1 MSSWAPNTWHTPYF
15 RGKAVYSNLTTFE
28 DKVKEQDKQHNK
40 NVSRLRL
47 RIKLEKEIL
56 DEQLKCHLFELE
68 QRRELDRITLQ
79 KRKEEYHQ
87 EEEHKRLLG
96 KQSFKEY
103 TDKMKKLKF
112 KNSWE
117 TFEDEDSKLINL
129 EEEEED
135 RDEMR
140 KFSGGSGMWE

>member
-1 MSSWAPNTWHTPYF
+1 MSSWTPNTWHSPYF
-15 RGKAVYSNLTTFE
+15 RGKAVYPNSSTFE
-28 DKVKEQDKQHNK
+28 DKEKEQDKQHFK

-47 RIKLEKEIL
+47 RNKLEKEIL

-68 QRRELDRITLQ
+68 QRRELDRIALQ
-79 KRKEEYHQ
+79 KRKDEHRQ

-103 TDKMKKLKF
+103 TDKMKKLKL

-117 TFEDEDSKLINL
+117 AFEDEDSKLINL
-129 EEEEED
+129 EEEED

-140 KFSGGSGMWE
+140 KFSSGCSGWE

>member
-1 MSSWAPNTWHTPYF
+1 MSSWAPNMWHSHYF
-15 RGKAVYSNLTTFE
+15 RGKAVYPNSSTFE
-28 DKVKEQDKQHNK
+28 DKEKEQDKQHNK

-47 RIKLEKEIL
+47 RNKLEKEIL

-68 QRRELDRITLQ
+68 QRRELDKITLQ
-79 KRKEEYHQ
+79 KRKEEHRQ

-103 TDKMKKLKF
+103 TDKMKKLKL
-112 KNSWE
+112 KSSWE
-117 TFEDEDSKLINL
+117 AFEDEDEDKLINL
-129 EEEEED
+129 EEED